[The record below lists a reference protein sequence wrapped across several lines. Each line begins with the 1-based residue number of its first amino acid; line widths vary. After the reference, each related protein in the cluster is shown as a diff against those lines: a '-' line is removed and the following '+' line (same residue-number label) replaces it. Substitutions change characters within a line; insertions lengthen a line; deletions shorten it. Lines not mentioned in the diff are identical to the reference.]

1 MSITN
6 DTEDK
11 QLEKKATIYV
21 TAAIVL
27 LAALLVGG
35 FIYIR
40 KTAPK
45 PEEEKAK
52 LTTLENAIRPNS
64 PEWKQHIEKIVLD
77 PPEAVES
84 KRAVGDIWMQLQ
96 TTVRN
101 FTGRTITGLE
111 MKGAVVD
118 LKGNPV
124 KEKTLVIIP
133 GYLNNVQITE
143 LDNNK
148 TARVPI
154 SIDGFKGT
162 DVRANIK
169 MEITGFKLQ

>member
-6 DTEDK
+6 DEEK

-27 LAALLVGG
+27 LSAMLIGG
-35 FIYIR
+35 FLYIR
-40 KTAPK
+40 RQPINDPK
-45 PEEEKAK
+45 INPVK
-52 LTTLENAIRPNS
+52 LENAIRADS
-64 PEWKQHIEKIVLD
+64 PEWKQYIEKIILD

-84 KRAVGDIWMQLQ
+84 KRTIGDIWMQLQ

-111 MKGAVVD
+111 MKGTVVD
-118 LKGNPV
+118 LQGKTV
-124 KEKTLVIIP
+124 KDRTLVIIP
-133 GYLNNVQITE
+133 GYLNNEQITE

-148 TARVPI
+148 TLRVPI
-154 SIDGFKGT
+154 SMDGFKNL

-169 MEITGFKLQ
+169 MEVTAFRLQ

>member
-6 DTEDK
+6 DEEK
-11 QLEKKATIYV
+11 QQEQKATIYV

-27 LAALLVGG
+27 LAALLIGG

-45 PEEEKAK
+45 AEEEKAR
-52 LTTLENAIRPNS
+52 LTTLENAVRPGS
-64 PEWKQHIEKIVLD
+64 PEWKQYAEKIVLD

-101 FTGRTITGLE
+101 FTGRAITGLE
-111 MKGAVVD
+111 MRGVVVD

-124 KEKTLVIIP
+124 KDKTLVIIP
-133 GYLNNVQITE
+133 GYLNSQQITE

-148 TARVPI
+148 TLRVPI
-154 SIDGFKGT
+154 SIDGFKAT